1 MRECRRRRVGETSWL
16 LAFGLVILAC
26 ALPVNADTLPASHAV
41 APDRLFDP
49 PLFDP
54 PLLVSA
60 LVSASQ
66 LPSFSTDLLSPAEE
80 SRGGFA
86 FATVS
91 SETDTLDLLADQ
103 HDNRSESGAEGVRR
117 LILLAI
123 LFGGALRYLTSPA
136 FYAWAV
142 DVFGPLGGY

>member
-16 LAFGLVILAC
+16 LAFALVILAC

-49 PLFDP
+49 PL
-54 PLLVSA
+54 LVSA
-60 LVSASQ
+60 LVSASE

-80 SRGGFA
+80 SKDWFA

-117 LILLAI
+117 FILLAI

>member
-16 LAFGLVILAC
+16 LAFALVILAC

-60 LVSASQ
+60 LVSASE

-80 SRGGFA
+80 SKDWFA

-117 LILLAI
+117 FILLAI

>member
-1 MRECRRRRVGETSWL
+1 MRESGRRRVGEASWL
-16 LAFGLVILAC
+16 LAFALLILAC
-26 ALPVNADTLPASHAV
+26 ALPVNADTLPAGYAV
-41 APDRLFDP
+41 APDR
-49 PLFDP
+49 LFDP

-60 LVSASQ
+60 LVSASE

-80 SRGGFA
+80 SKDGFA

-117 LILLAI
+117 FILLAI
-123 LFGGALRYLTSPA
+123 LFGGAVRFLTSPV
-136 FYAWAV
+136 FYDWAADVV
-142 DVFGPLGGY
+142 DPLGGY

>member
-16 LAFGLVILAC
+16 LAFAWLILAC

-49 PLFDP
+49 PLS
-54 PLLVSA
+54 VSA
-60 LVSASQ
+60 LVSASE
-66 LPSFSTDLLSPAEE
+66 LPSFGTDLVLRAEE
-80 SRGGFA
+80 SKDGFA

-91 SETDTLDLLADQ
+91 SETDPLDLLADQ
-103 HDNRSESGAEGVRR
+103 HDNRSESGADGVRR